1 MRIYNYELIAGGREG
16 GVSSLTNSNEGTMT
30 DSLASI
36 RTGEKIDCCTTSEA
50 IVPISQPLAQ
60 LL

>member
-1 MRIYNYELIAGGREG
+1 MRIYNYEIFAGGREG
-16 GVSSLTNSNEGTMT
+16 GVSSLTNRDEGTIT

-36 RTGEKIDCCTTSEA
+36 RMGEKFDCCTTSEA